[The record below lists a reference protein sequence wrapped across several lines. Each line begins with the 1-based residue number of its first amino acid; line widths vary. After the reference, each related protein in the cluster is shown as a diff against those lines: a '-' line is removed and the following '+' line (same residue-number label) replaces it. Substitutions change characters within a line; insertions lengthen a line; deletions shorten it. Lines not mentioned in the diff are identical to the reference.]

1 MRRDYSQHCLRAF
14 RGGYTPL
21 SRADFGLLY
30 FSAVAGLN
38 WRVGS
43 FA

>member
-1 MRRDYSQHCLRAF
+1 MRLAYTWHCLRAF

-21 SRADFGLLY
+21 SRADFALLY
-30 FSAVAGLN
+30 FSAVAGLS

-43 FA
+43 EA